1 MSITSGTG
9 EFATRAIHAG
19 YDPADYGHAAVPPI
33 YASAAFDLENAQRGD
48 ALAGGLI
55 DGFEYSRVANPTVD
69 VLEKRLAALEGG
81 IGAVAVGSGMAAV
94 SYALMCV
101 GEGGGRIIAPS
112 NLYGASVDA
121 LGDFLPQF
129 GIHTDF
135 VKHINDLAEVES
147 KIGPDT
153 RAIFAETVANPST
166 EILDIEPLSQ
176 LAHEHGIALIVDNT
190 VPTPYLLRPIEFG
203 ADIVVHSTTKGITG
217 HGNAIG
223 GAVIDGGH
231 LDWANGRFP
240 QFTTR
245 QPVQC
250 VSFLDWF
257 GNIASARQPAGCLR
271 ATDRRAFESCSA
283 CDEGQLFR
291 IGIYAAIRACRQ
303 VFPSRCR
310 SDPVVPGGW
319 QRR

>member
-19 YDPADYGHAAVPPI
+19 YDPADYGHAALPPI

-121 LGDFLPQF
+121 FGDFLPQF

-176 LAHEHGIALIVDNT
+176 LA
-190 VPTPYLLRPIEFG
+190 
-203 ADIVVHSTTKGITG
+203 
-217 HGNAIG
+217 
-223 GAVIDGGH
+223 
-231 LDWANGRFP
+231 
-240 QFTTR
+240 
-245 QPVQC
+245 
-250 VSFLDWF
+250 
-257 GNIASARQPAGCLR
+257 
-271 ATDRRAFESCSA
+271 
-283 CDEGQLFR
+283 
-291 IGIYAAIRACRQ
+291 
-303 VFPSRCR
+303 
-310 SDPVVPGGW
+310 
-319 QRR
+319 